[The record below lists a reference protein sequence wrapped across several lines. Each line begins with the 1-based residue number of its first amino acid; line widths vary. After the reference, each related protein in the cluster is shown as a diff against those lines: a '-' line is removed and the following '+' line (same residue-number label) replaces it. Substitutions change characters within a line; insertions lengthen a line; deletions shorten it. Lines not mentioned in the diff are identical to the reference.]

1 MSPEERWAKALIGA
15 IWRFES
21 ADWHSKS
28 AKWHSWMPIMLSC
41 SGAFETPFLGFLESG
56 LALRHVFNLFS
67 KIFIFFLDNLGLFNN
82 DYLVD
87 KYSKIN
93 LDKVQII
100 HNFVIIQPF
109 ALFPC
114 KQSYF

>member
-1 MSPEERWAKALIGA
+1 
-15 IWRFES
+15 
-21 ADWHSKS
+21 
-28 AKWHSWMPIMLSC
+28 MLSC

-109 ALFPC
+109 PLFPC